1 MNPETKSRLHRLHA
15 RRLRDLIECICQ
27 VRRTERPNSVVHVYM
42 TQPAGLSEGDIN
54 SNEESLF
61 VKEPLLPSTKTIA
74 NSPLLAGKSKQSYK
88 QPWPQPNS
96 SECRRVLRTAI
107 VLQLTTFKNSRIAI
121 SCVELYEHRVALELY
136 FGLPTLPRGQ
146 LPYYTVYRSGLTTT
160 CGCHFGFVCKKKPTK
175 LERFSSRFSR
185 EESS

>member
-1 MNPETKSRLHRLHA
+1 
-15 RRLRDLIECICQ
+15 
-27 VRRTERPNSVVHVYM
+27 M

-107 VLQLTTFKNSRIAI
+107 VLQLTTFKNSRIDI

-160 CGCHFGFVCKKKPTK
+160 CVDAILDLFARKSPRNLRDLAQDLAGKRALSARRLFFVDGG
-175 LERFSSRFSR
+175 SIN
-185 EESS
+185 